1 MIIILVMFAIS
12 SIIGYAFGADVGG
25 YSFLM
30 MLWTAILI
38 DVICII
44 RLRGRNQHEK

>member
-12 SIIGYAFGADVGG
+12 SVIGYAFGADVGG

-30 MLWTAILI
+30 MLWAAILI

-44 RLRGRNQHEK
+44 RLRRRNQHEK